1 MPENLVMTMFNWI
14 EEAIRNKMVA
24 RGLAESRVESFLD
37 NVRRMRRQ
45 SPYIPLDKVSAA
57 SDEFIFKIGR
67 DRQQVAEL
75 ESVGKSVLSKVVVIK
90 LNGGRSTTMGGDVP
104 KGVLE
109 AKGGQSYLE
118 IILRQ
123 VKAISETWQVD
134 VPLVL
139 MNSFFTHG
147 PTMDVVS
154 RFDVP
159 VKTFGQTQVPRLLAD
174 TLAPMES
181 GTDQDWVPPG
191 HGDVYASLL
200 ESGLLERLLAEGYKW
215 AFISNLDNLAA
226 SLEPWILGLVAT
238 HDLDFLLEVTDRTE
252 ADRKGGAL
260 VVRNGHLEL
269 LEIAQVDPIR
279 QDEFMDIAR
288 FTVFNTNNV
297 WIDLDALMK
306 VLVDKS
312 LDLPIIQNYKTV
324 NGVVIVQLET
334 AMGAAI
340 GSFPRSKGLNVSR
353 DRFFPTKKIE
363 DLFVLQSDA
372 CVLDAMNRLKRN
384 PARPESLPLMPT
396 VTFDNVFLDSP
407 LKISER
413 FEDSSSIS
421 LVRANDLKVS
431 GNVFFERDV
440 RIEGN
445 VLIETGAGET
455 LIIPRGTVLAERRYP

>member
-1 MPENLVMTMFNWI
+1 MDS
-14 EEAIRNKMVA
+14 
-24 RGLAESRVESFLD
+24 G
-37 NVRRMRRQ
+37 
-45 SPYIPLDKVSAA
+45 
-57 SDEFIFKIGR
+57 IGR
-67 DRQQVAEL
+67 D
-75 ESVGKSVLSKVVVIK
+75 
-90 LNGGRSTTMGGDVP
+90 P
-104 KGVLE
+104 
-109 AKGGQSYLE
+109 
-118 IILRQ
+118 
-123 VKAISETWQVD
+123 
-134 VPLVL
+134 
-139 MNSFFTHG
+139 
-147 PTMDVVS
+147 
-154 RFDVP
+154 RFGFP
-159 VKTFGQTQVPRLLAD
+159 
-174 TLAPMES
+174 
-181 GTDQDWVPPG
+181 
-191 HGDVYASLL
+191 
-200 ESGLLERLLAEGYKW
+200 
-215 AFISNLDNLAA
+215 
-226 SLEPWILGLVAT
+226 
-238 HDLDFLLEVTDRTE
+238 LEVTDRTE

-279 QDEFMDIAR
+279 QDGFMDIAR

-306 VLVDKS
+306 VLVNKS

-324 NGVVIVQLET
+324 NGVRIVQLET

>member
-1 MPENLVMTMFNWI
+1 MPENLVMTMFNGI

-45 SPYIPLDKVSAA
+45 SPYIPLDMVSAA

-123 VKAISETWQVD
+123 VKAISQTWQVD

-147 PTMDVVS
+147 PTMDVVR

-306 VLVDKS
+306 VLADKP

>member
-1 MPENLVMTMFNWI
+1 MFNGI
-14 EEAIRNKMVA
+14 EEPIRNKMRA

-37 NVRRMRRQ
+37 NIRRVRHQ
-45 SPYIPLDKVSAA
+45 SPYIPLDQVSAA

-67 DRQQVAEL
+67 DGEQGVEL
-75 ESVGKSVLSKVVVIK
+75 ASVGKSVLSKVVVIK

-104 KGVLE
+104 KGILE
-109 AKGGQSYLE
+109 AKNGQSYLE

-123 VKAISETWQVD
+123 VKAIRETWQVD

-147 PTMDVVS
+147 PTMEVVS

-159 VKTFGQTQVPRLLAD
+159 VRTFEQTQVPRLLAD

-181 GTDQDWVPPG
+181 GTDEDWAPPG
-191 HGDVYASLL
+191 HGDVYESLL
-200 ESGLLERLLAEGYKW
+200 ESGLLDKLLAEGYRW
-215 AFISNLDNLAA
+215 AFVSNIDNLAA
-226 SLEPWILGLVAT
+226 NLEPWILGLVAT
-238 HDLDFLLEVTDRTE
+238 YGLDFLLEVTDRTE
-252 ADRKGGAL
+252 VDRKGGTL
-260 VVRNGHLEL
+260 VVRDGQLEL
-269 LEIAQVDPIR
+269 LEIAQVDPER
-279 QDEFMDIAR
+279 QHEFMDIAR
-288 FTVFNTNNV
+288 FNVFNTNNV
-297 WIDLDALMK
+297 WIDLNALMK
-306 VLVDKS
+306 VLVNKS
-312 LDLPIIQNYKTV
+312 LDLPIIQNYKMV
-324 NGVVIVQLET
+324 NGVRIVQLET
-334 AMGAAI
+334 AMGTAI

-384 PARPESLPLMPT
+384 PSRPECLPMMPT
-396 VTFDNVFLDSP
+396 VTFDSVFLDSP

-431 GNVFFERDV
+431 GHVFFERDV

-445 VLIETGAGET
+445 VRIESTAGET
-455 LIIPRGTVLAERRYP
+455 LRIPRGSVLVERNYP